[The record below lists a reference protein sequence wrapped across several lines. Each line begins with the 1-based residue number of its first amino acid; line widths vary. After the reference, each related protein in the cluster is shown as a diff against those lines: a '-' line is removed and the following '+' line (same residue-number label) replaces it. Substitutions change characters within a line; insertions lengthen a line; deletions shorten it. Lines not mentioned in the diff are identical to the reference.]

1 VLYTHVLKA
10 RRYDAMPV
18 LSARC
23 ATRSHAFRSLVV
35 SIGSSRAQPAMHAA
49 ATRTTAADDRTTW
62 DDGPCPAPAA
72 TVRQF
77 SVEHLAALGVLVAV
91 ASLSVWAA
99 RRDRATVAISRTL
112 AVIVLAGWVGEQV
125 ADVVEG
131 IWSVKYTLPLQLTD
145 VVSIT
150 AVIALWHPR
159 PLLVELTYFWALTA
173 SLQATLTPDLART
186 FPSAFYFTYFAY
198 HVGAVVAA
206 LLLVFGRRL
215 YPRPGA
221 AWRVFAAT
229 LVVTAV
235 AGAADLITSG
245 NYMYL
250 RTKPEHS
257 SLLSV
262 MARWPWYIAE
272 TALLAIAMLLA
283 LEALTSAIRR
293 RDARARP
300 VPG

>member
-1 VLYTHVLKA
+1 
-10 RRYDAMPV
+10 
-18 LSARC
+18 
-23 ATRSHAFRSLVV
+23 
-35 SIGSSRAQPAMHAA
+35 
-49 ATRTTAADDRTTW
+49 
-62 DDGPCPAPAA
+62 
-72 TVRQF
+72 VRQF
-77 SVEHLAALGVLVAV
+77 SVEHLAALGVMVVA
-91 ASLSVWAA
+91 AGLSVWLA
-99 RRDRATVAISRTL
+99 RRDRATVALSRTL
-112 AVIVLAGWVGEQV
+112 ALIVLAGWVGEQV
-125 ADVVEG
+125 ADVVDG

-150 AVIALWHPR
+150 AVVALWCPR

-186 FPSAFYFTYFAY
+186 FPSAFYLTYFAY

-206 LLLVFGRRL
+206 LLLVYGRRI

-235 AGAADLITSG
+235 AGAADLVAGG

-272 TALLAIAMLLA
+272 TAVLAVAMLLA
-283 LEALTSAIRR
+283 LAALTSAIRR